1 MAFPQSNSFNTG
13 SGAASGAGAGALD
26 TIIRGELKVTDPRD
40 AAQIATA
47 LMARYKDDPRTNA
60 ITQEAKGLPFL
71 LASPTP
77 APPPISATSSDVE
90 LHQATSDVERSLQDL
105 SGSALLD
112 DVLPEL
118 GGWAQ
123 AIRAAIDDGS
133 AAARFGLDPRQ
144 RDKVFAVRRQLGDY
158 ARMARL
164 VGQFTPAMNANYRK
178 LATSIDEVA
187 AVILVMLGEALAN
200 VGFSSGEYLLQ
211 VPFTELQA
219 RRDAVIFALR
229 NLLGTTQQAYGPD
242 DWPRGINVYRRLF
255 EDLEREGQG
264 DLRTLLVENE
274 LAHTMDQL
282 IQRAGQGSAEG
293 LRALGATVQID
304 LDRFRRLAI
313 IGRGLAQAEPPLAS
327 FLEALMLFADGF
339 ESAGGFR
346 LLRIAR
352 PPILLYG
359 LYNPQQNDAVLETLL
374 QLLVIARGQLATQ
387 SDCLT
392 CECTADSMSFQ
403 ALLDFIVYT
412 LDRAID
418 LLAIERGPLR
428 RAIAHFIMAEE
439 ALSEMNAIANRVPAP
454 LNRQLQRAG
463 TAVDEAWSMASIQLW
478 RNRFRTATLSLLREI
493 QQEVRIQNSVE
504 IRWNTIVSTMV
515 ASCPER
521 QLVFDE
527 LGVVLDHSFARVGLA
542 RRPTEPQDE
551 RIAENLPPQFERSLD
566 RIARTF

>member
-1 MAFPQSNSFNTG
+1 MAPTIG
-13 SGAASGAGAGALD
+13 RAASMCTGAYSK
-26 TIIRGELKVTDPRD
+26 IWS
-40 AAQIATA
+40 
-47 LMARYKDDPRTNA
+47 ARVRAIFAPSLSRTNSR
-60 ITQEAKGLPFL
+60 IPW
-71 LASPTP
+71 
-77 APPPISATSSDVE
+77 ISSS
-90 LHQATSDVERSLQDL
+90 
-105 SGSALLD
+105 SA
-112 DVLPEL
+112 
-118 GGWAQ
+118 
-123 AIRAAIDDGS
+123 
-133 AAARFGLDPRQ
+133 
-144 RDKVFAVRRQLGDY
+144 
-158 ARMARL
+158 
-164 VGQFTPAMNANYRK
+164 
-178 LATSIDEVA
+178 
-187 AVILVMLGEALAN
+187 
-200 VGFSSGEYLLQ
+200 
-211 VPFTELQA
+211 
-219 RRDAVIFALR
+219 
-229 NLLGTTQQAYGPD
+229 
-242 DWPRGINVYRRLF
+242 
-255 EDLEREGQG
+255 
-264 DLRTLLVENE
+264 
-274 LAHTMDQL
+274 
-282 IQRAGQGSAEG
+282 AGQGSAEG

-428 RAIAHFIMAEE
+428 RAIVHFIMAEE